1 MNLILLTLLF
11 AILILIFKK
20 KEHFSKCFKGICFPV
35 PDIPSPD
42 DIFWDIKKKIEND
55 VVNPVLNG
63 IKKTANDAKN
73 KVDKVINTL
82 LQIIHMIKN
91 IRIRSEGESSV
102 ASAKY
107 VPYKPTQVAG
117 VKESVKPVA
126 AIAINNAISFF
137 CFTGETLVSLSNG
150 KKKMIKNI
158 EVGDKILGWGGTFN
172 TVSHLE
178 IYDNFQKIK
187 NRQIYGINNI
197 DPFFTDGHVFMTTEG
212 WKSINP
218 EQTLIE
224 LPKFQVKKLQVGD
237 VMFKINYNKGKITY
251 KPICIKKITSKSIDT
266 DKLLYNLG
274 IVGNYSYH
282 ANGFVTHNMYDIEDS
297 DETELDS
304 IENLSPKEVERL
316 RNAVKSALPE
326 ILKVFGFGQG
336 LELVKALEINPQ
348 FCLSR

>member
-1 MNLILLTLLF
+1 MEKQLNNNIVF
-11 AILILIFKK
+11 
-20 KEHFSKCFKGICFPV
+20 FPV

-73 KVDKVINTL
+73 KVDGVINSL

-91 IRIRSEGESSV
+91 IRIRSDGQNDV

-117 VKESVKPVA
+117 VKGAIRPASAVA
-126 AIAINNAISFF
+126 NVIGNIF
-137 CFTGETLVSLSNG
+137 CFSGETLVTLSNG
-150 KKKMIKNI
+150 KRKMIKNI
-158 EVGDKILGWGGTFN
+158 EIGDKIIGWGGTFN

-178 IYDNFQKIK
+178 IYDNYFKTT
-187 NRQIYGINNI
+187 NRKIYGFNNMN
-197 DPFFTDGHVFMTTEG
+197 PFFTDGHVFMTTEG
-212 WKSINP
+212 WKSLNP

-224 LPKFQVKKLQVGD
+224 LPNFQVKKLQVGD

-266 DKLLYNLG
+266 DKLLYNLA

-282 ANGFVTHNMYDIEDS
+282 ANGFVTHNMYNNEDI
-297 DETELDS
+297 DETELDN
-304 IENLSPKEVERL
+304 IENLSPKEVQRL

-326 ILKVFGFGQG
+326 ILKVFGLEQG
-336 LELVKALEINPQ
+336 LELAKTLDINPAI
-348 FCLSR
+348 LSR